1 MVQKQAKRAVGYTRV
16 SDDSQAEPDKASLQE
31 QERSIRGY
39 CEQRGYDLLEVYSDV
54 GKRWNANRPGFQR
67 MITWGKERPRPFD
80 VIVVWRSDR
89 IVGSASTVAALEP
102 LLDQAGV
109 DIEGVTEQINKN
121 YLLFN
126 AQVAKG
132 ETEAKRERG
141 KLGVKT
147 AVLRGHFPG
156 CAPYGRRLDKER
168 REIVI
173 DEQEAG
179 WYREMFAWSIAGDG
193 DSKIASRLNGLG
205 VPTHF
210 QGRTLKNGRTVDK
223 GWTADRVGGLLKDP
237 AAYGEVKIQVK
248 GGESFTF
255 TLPPVVDR
263 ATFERALLARQS
275 RTHFGHRKTNRA
287 YLISPRKGKCVEC
300 GYSFHLESRSYRVVK
315 KNAKGELKVYERKT
329 LSPALICR
337 GMHIYPH
344 IHQCRTKKYINFD
357 RVQNFIV
364 HKVGEFL
371 STDDFALACAMP
383 KKTEIEKQAQKLGEA
398 KKSLA
403 QTIQETNFVVSQGRR
418 GIIPQEVFETQ
429 MGQLSRLL
437 EFKQNQFKQLEEEYK
452 NAAERARNIEHILPV
467 VELLKGFWEVFQTA
481 EITDRNAASDVRNK
495 DGEVKWVSHT
505 IPEEDI
511 SKLKHIMSVLVD
523 SFTIDKDNRVTIQL
537 NLPVI
542 EGIKEDAD
550 RCRQLILKDSLEGG
564 VK

>member
-1 MVQKQAKRAVGYTRV
+1 
-16 SDDSQAEPDKASLQE
+16 
-31 QERSIRGY
+31 
-39 CEQRGYDLLEVYSDV
+39 
-54 GKRWNANRPGFQR
+54 
-67 MITWGKERPRPFD
+67 
-80 VIVVWRSDR
+80 
-89 IVGSASTVAALEP
+89 
-102 LLDQAGV
+102 
-109 DIEGVTEQINKN
+109 
-121 YLLFN
+121 
-126 AQVAKG
+126 
-132 ETEAKRERG
+132 
-141 KLGVKT
+141 
-147 AVLRGHFPG
+147 
-156 CAPYGRRLDKER
+156 
-168 REIVI
+168 
-173 DEQEAG
+173 
-179 WYREMFAWSIAGDG
+179 
-193 DSKIASRLNGLG
+193 
-205 VPTHF
+205 
-210 QGRTLKNGRTVDK
+210 
-223 GWTADRVGGLLKDP
+223 
-237 AAYGEVKIQVK
+237 
-248 GGESFTF
+248 
-255 TLPPVVDR
+255 
-263 ATFERALLARQS
+263 
-275 RTHFGHRKTNRA
+275 
-287 YLISPRKGKCVEC
+287 
-300 GYSFHLESRSYRVVK
+300 
-315 KNAKGELKVYERKT
+315 
-329 LSPALICR
+329 
-337 GMHIYPH
+337 
-344 IHQCRTKKYINFD
+344 
-357 RVQNFIV
+357 
-364 HKVGEFL
+364 VGEFL